1 MIRFRRHP
9 DLRLTRL
16 DDDGVALHLAER
28 KYVTV
33 NGTGATILE
42 ALETPQS
49 VDDLVGIVCDAYDT
63 TPDEARRTIEA
74 FLAECEQAKLVE
86 REA

>member
-1 MIRFRRHP
+1 M
-9 DLRLTRL
+9 RLTRL

-33 NGTGATILE
+33 NGSGATILE
-42 ALETPQS
+42 ALETPRTL
-49 VDDLVGIVCDAYDT
+49 DELVAVVCAEYDT
-63 TPDEARRTIEA
+63 TVDEARTTVEA

-86 REA
+86 RSS